1 MPIYEYQCPD
11 CGEVFSHLWRTV
23 RDADAAAASAMTPV
37 CPACGEPQTQRI
49 ISQVTVL
56 GSLGGLTPSEQA
68 GVRAEDNR
76 QASFQSH
83 AEIKQLQANRQKKN
97 EAKYGEQL
105 YKSSK
110 E

>member
-11 CGEVFSHLWRTV
+11 CGEVITHLWRTV
-23 RDADAAAASAMTPV
+23 AAAEEAAQSNTTPV
-37 CPACGEPQTQRI
+37 CPTCGQAQTERI
-49 ISQVTVL
+49 MSQVTVL

-76 QASFQSH
+76 KASFQSH
-83 AEIKQLQANRQKKN
+83 EEIKQLQANRQKKN

-105 YKSSK
+105 FKSSK
-110 E
+110 K

>member
-23 RDADAAAASAMTPV
+23 KAANEAAASATT
-37 CPACGEPQTQRI
+37 PACPTCGQVQTERI
-49 ISQVTVL
+49 MSQVTVL

-83 AEIKQLQANRQKKN
+83 EEIKKLQANRQKKN

-105 YKSSK
+105 YKSSEK
-110 E
+110 

>member
-23 RDADAAAASAMTPV
+23 RAADVAAASAMTPA
-37 CPACGEPQTQRI
+37 CPACGQPQTQRI

-68 GVRAEDNR
+68 GVRAEENR
-76 QASFQSH
+76 KASFQPH
-83 AEIKQLQANRQKKN
+83 EEIKKLQANRQKAN

-105 YKSSK
+105 YKSSQK
-110 E
+110 

>member
-11 CGEVFSHLWRTV
+11 CGEVISHLWRTV
-23 RDADAAAASAMTPV
+23 AAADAAAAANTTPA
-37 CPACGEPQTQRI
+37 CPACGQSQTERI
-49 ISQVTVL
+49 MSQVAVL

-83 AEIKQLQANRQKKN
+83 EEIKKLQANRQKKN

-105 YKSSK
+105 FKSSHK
-110 E
+110 